1 MQHSPG
7 SAVGNGDLF
16 KNVDKQ
22 LQKADFI
29 RPPQQIRIWC
39 KCLKKMLLP
48 GKKKKNS
55 KSGNNPV
62 ACPFGNPLEE
72 LLGPRP
78 LSQVHHG
85 VDIGF

>member
-48 GKKKKNS
+48 GQKKKTVKVATIQS
-55 KSGNNPV
+55 LVHSATRLRSYLVPGLCLKSIM
-62 ACPFGNPLEE
+62 A
-72 LLGPRP
+72 
-78 LSQVHHG
+78 
-85 VDIGF
+85 